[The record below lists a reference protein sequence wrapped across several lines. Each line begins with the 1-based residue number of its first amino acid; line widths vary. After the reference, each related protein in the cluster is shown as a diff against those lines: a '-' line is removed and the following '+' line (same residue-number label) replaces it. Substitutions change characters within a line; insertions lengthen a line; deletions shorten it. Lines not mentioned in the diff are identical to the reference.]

1 MAVNQVAIDRLRL
14 DEAFTE
20 KMLHRAFDECWTVKC
35 DETLLV
41 VDDDETRI
49 SRFGSENDD
58 MEKALVVFNENKQE
72 IVLLS
77 IDNQLL
83 KSVEGGLADCALFDD
98 KQFRFVEF
106 KTNAEGKNERAIR
119 KTFDKA
125 SKQLKNTIRIFND
138 SLKSVNIVF
147 EDAIVLS
154 CHIVLS
160 KSFPSS
166 PSLIQD
172 FQIEFM
178 LETGGTMLEFASETH
193 WEKSEK

>member
-1 MAVNQVAIDRLRL
+1 MAVNQVAIDKLRL

-20 KMLHRAFDECWTVKC
+20 KLLHRAFNECWTWKC

-41 VDDDETRI
+41 VDDDENRI
-49 SRFGSENDD
+49 SRFGGESDN
-58 MEKALVVFNENKQE
+58 MGKALIVFNENKRE

-83 KSVEGGLADCALFDD
+83 KGVKGGLADCALFDD

-106 KTNAEGKNERAIR
+106 KTNAEGKNEGAIR

-125 SKQLKNTIRIFND
+125 SRQLKNTIRIFND
-138 SLKSVNIVF
+138 SLRSVDIVF
-147 EDAIVLS
+147 EDAIALS

-166 PSLIQD
+166 PSLMQD

-178 LETGGTMLEFASETH
+178 LETGGTMLSFDSETH
-193 WEKSEK
+193 WEKPEK